1 MENDPQVPSPVGRGW
16 KAEED
21 AEQLVIDWMEGQ
33 PAPDTVLNL
42 LACNCSTK
50 CSLPRC
56 VCVANGIR
64 CTDMC
69 RLKDCENRITSDDV
83 ESSDE
88 EVVDDLQDDF
98 DD

>member
-1 MENDPQVPSPVGRGW
+1 MEQED
-16 KAEED
+16 D
-21 AEQLVIDWMEGQ
+21 AEQLVIHWMEGQ
-33 PAPDTVLNL
+33 PAPDAVLNL

-50 CSLPRC
+50 CSFPRC
-56 VCVANGIR
+56 TCVTNGIR

-69 RLKDCENRITSDDV
+69 RLKDCENHIMSDV

-88 EVVDDLQDDF
+88 ELVDDLQDY